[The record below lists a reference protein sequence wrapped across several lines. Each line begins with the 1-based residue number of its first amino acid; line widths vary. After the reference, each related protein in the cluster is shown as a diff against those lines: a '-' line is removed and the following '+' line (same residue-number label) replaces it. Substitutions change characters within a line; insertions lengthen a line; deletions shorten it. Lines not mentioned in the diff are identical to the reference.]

1 MVSQPHGQGPREPRQ
16 SQRPRPKRS
25 RSHSKTKA
33 LELGQGGHLECKIA
47 LGISAAKIL
56 SLYSSSLPLNQ
67 ICLSICPLA
76 FLLTSQCFLPIF
88 SSTNSRKG
96 ITLAYQIIIIYI
108 WTIFVLPCHVRDH
121 YYIFPRPFSTK

>member
-1 MVSQPHGQGPREPRQ
+1 MAKVQENPGKAKDPGPRGAEVTAKLRLW
-16 SQRPRPKRS
+16 S
-25 RSHSKTKA
+25 
-33 LELGQGGHLECKIA
+33 LDQGGHLECKTA
-47 LGISAAKIL
+47 LGISVTKIL